1 MTDDCQQSVIIRAL
15 ISYLAELPGD
25 RVFNKKSY
33 YLAFALMIW
42 LASVTLAQPPQRNME
57 KEQRIWQE
65 LQTIAPD
72 MVETFKAATTALD
85 KNDFAQAV
93 RLYEVVY
100 KKAPNFDVVMR
111 RLGGS
116 LVLSG
121 RKPEGFALLEAAVKK
136 KESPENLISLAQA
149 LALPSD
155 GSQPR
160 REDLER
166 ALPLTRHAVDLY
178 QGSDP
183 SYLLLWAMI
192 SLKTGR
198 LEYVRQVTA
207 RLLKEH
213 GDLMETHYYSAWVAV
228 ADKDWRKVEAEV
240 KQAQAMGLSV
250 DAAEEVLD
258 TAGLRRNKTVW
269 RYAYYTLYAVGAWL
283 VGLELLFVLGR
294 VFSKKTLR
302 WLETSDP
309 NTVAASG
316 QEQLRKYY
324 RRLIN
329 VAGAYYYVSIPV
341 ILFLVLTVT
350 AAVLYA
356 IFMLNYIPI
365 KIVLLLIFGAL
376 MTIYSLVR
384 SLFVK
389 IESDDPGRTLGES
402 EAPELYALTRE
413 VAQVVGTRPVDEIR
427 ITPATEMAVYERGS
441 FRERAQDRGH
451 RVLVLGVAN
460 LNGFELNAFRAVLA
474 HEYGHFRHRDTAG
487 GDVALRVNND
497 ILKFAL
503 ALAHSGQAVWYNV
516 AFQFLRVY
524 HFIFRRISHGAT
536 RLQEVMADRVAA
548 INYSP
553 QAFEEGLRHVIR
565 RQIEFDDV
573 AYWEITDATKSRRA
587 LQNLYELPVSNET
600 AIEEKINGAIA
611 RQTSE
616 DDTHPAPAERFR
628 LASRVTFTGELPP
641 SRMVWDL
648 FADRAALTA
657 EMSGLINRLVRAAG
671 A

>member
-1 MTDDCQQSVIIRAL
+1 
-15 ISYLAELPGD
+15 
-25 RVFNKKSY
+25 VFQNKSY
-33 YLAFALMIW
+33 YLACAL
-42 LASVTLAQPPQRNME
+42 LLLSATVTLAQPSQRNME
-57 KEQRIWQE
+57 RERRIWQE
-65 LQTIAPD
+65 LQIIAPD
-72 MVETFKAATTALD
+72 MVETFKAATVALD

-100 KKAPNFDVVMR
+100 KKTPNFDVVMR

-116 LVLSG
+116 LVMSG
-121 RKPEGFALLEAAVKK
+121 RKPEGFVLLEAAVKK

-166 ALPLTRHAVDLY
+166 ALPLSRHAADLS
-178 QGSDP
+178 QGNDP

-198 LEYVRQVTA
+198 LEYVRQATA
-207 RLLKEH
+207 RLLDQH
-213 GDLMETHYYSAWVAV
+213 PDLMETHYFSAWVAV
-228 ADKDWRKVEAEV
+228 ADKNWSQVEAEM
-240 KQAQAMGLSV
+240 KRAQALGLS
-250 DAAEEVLD
+250 AAAADEVLEA
-258 TAGLRRNKTVW
+258 AGLRSRTARW
-269 RYAYYTLYAVGAWL
+269 RYAYYTLYAIGAWL

-309 NTVAASG
+309 NAIAAVG

-324 RRLIN
+324 RWLIN

-341 ILFLVLTVT
+341 ILLLVLSVT

-356 IFMLNYIPI
+356 IFMLHYVPI
-365 KIVLLLIFGAL
+365 KIVLLLVLGAL

-389 IESDDPGRTLGES
+389 VESEDPGRPLGES
-402 EAPELYALTRE
+402 EAPELWALTRE
-413 VAQVVGTRPVDEIR
+413 VAQAVGTRPVDEIR
-427 ITPATEMAVYERGS
+427 VTPATEMAVYERGS
-441 FRERAQDRGH
+441 FRERAQDRGR

-460 LNGFELNAFRAVLA
+460 LNGFDLNAFRAVLA

-497 ILKFAL
+497 ILKFVL

-553 QAFEEGLRHVIR
+553 QAFEAGLRHVIR
-565 RQIEFDDV
+565 RQIEFEEV
-573 AYWEITDATKSRRA
+573 AYWEITDAARSRRS

-600 AIEEKINGAIA
+600 AIEEKINEAIT

-628 LASRVTFTGELPP
+628 LARRVTFTGELPP

-648 FADRAALTA
+648 FADRAALTD
-657 EMSGLINRLVRAAG
+657 EMSALINRLVRAA
-671 A
+671 

>member
-1 MTDDCQQSVIIRAL
+1 M
-15 ISYLAELPGD
+15 
-25 RVFNKKSY
+25 FNKKSY
-33 YLAFALMIW
+33 YLAFALMVW
-42 LASVTLAQPPQRNME
+42 SASVTLALPPQRDME

-65 LQTIAPD
+65 LQTIAPN

-100 KKAPNFDVVMR
+100 KRVPDFDVVMR

-136 KESPENLISLAQA
+136 KESPENLFSLAQA

-178 QGSDP
+178 QGNDP

-192 SLKTGR
+192 SVKTSR
-198 LEYVRQVTA
+198 LEYVRQATT

-213 GDLMETHYYSAWVAV
+213 ADLMETHYFSAWVAV
-228 ADKDWRKVEAEV
+228 ADKDWRKVEAEL
-240 KQAQAMGLSV
+240 KQAQAMGLSAT
-250 DAAEEVLD
+250 AAEEVLYA
-258 TAGLRRNKTVW
+258 AGLRTGATSW
-269 RYAYYTLYAVGAWL
+269 RYAYYMLYAIGAWL
-283 VGLELLFVLGR
+283 IGLELLFVLGR

-316 QEQLRKYY
+316 QEQLRQYY
-324 RRLIN
+324 RWLIN

-341 ILFLVLTVT
+341 ILVLVLAVT

-356 IFMLNYIPI
+356 IFMLRYIPY
-365 KIVLLLIFGAL
+365 KIVLLLVFGAL
-376 MTIYSLVR
+376 MTVYSLVR

-389 IESDDPGRTLGES
+389 IESEDPGRTLGES
-402 EAPELYALTRE
+402 EAPELWALTRE
-413 VAQVVGTRPVDEIR
+413 VARVVGTRPVDEIR

-451 RVLVLGVAN
+451 RVLVLGIAN

-503 ALAHSGQAVWYNV
+503 ALAHSGQAVWYNL

-565 RQIEFDDV
+565 RQIEFEDV
-573 AYWEITDATKSRRA
+573 AHWEINDAIKSRRA
-587 LQNLYELPVSNET
+587 LQNLYELPVSNEIC
-600 AIEEKINGAIA
+600 IEEKLNEAIV

-641 SRMVWDL
+641 SRMVWEL
-648 FADRAALTA
+648 FADRAALTD
-657 EMSGLINRLVRAAG
+657 EMSALIGRLVRAAG

>member
-1 MTDDCQQSVIIRAL
+1 MTAIIRAL
-15 ISYLAELPGD
+15 IGYLAELPGV

-33 YLAFALMIW
+33 YLAFALMVW
-42 LASVTLAQPPQRNME
+42 SAAVTLALPPQRNME

-65 LQTIAPD
+65 LQTIAPN
-72 MVETFKAATTALD
+72 MVETFKDATTALD
-85 KNDFAQAV
+85 KNNFAEAV
-93 RLYEVVY
+93 RLYEAVY
-100 KKAPNFDVVMR
+100 KKAPDFDVVMR

-136 KESPENLISLAQA
+136 KESPENLFSLAQA

-178 QGSDP
+178 QGNDP

-192 SLKTGR
+192 SVKTSR
-198 LEYVRQVTA
+198 LEYVRQATA

-213 GDLMETHYYSAWVAV
+213 ADLMETHYFSAWVAV
-228 ADKDWRKVEAEV
+228 ADKDWRKVEAEL
-240 KQAQAMGLSV
+240 KQAQAMGLSAA
-250 DAAEEVLD
+250 AAEEVLHA
-258 TAGLRRNKTVW
+258 AGLRTGATRW
-269 RYAYYTLYAVGAWL
+269 RYAYYMLYAIGAWL
-283 VGLELLFVLGR
+283 IGLELLFVLGR

-324 RRLIN
+324 RWLIN

-341 ILFLVLTVT
+341 ILLLVLAVM

-356 IFMLNYIPI
+356 IFMLRYIPY
-365 KIVLLLIFGAL
+365 KIVLLLVFGGL
-376 MTIYSLVR
+376 MTVYSLVR

-389 IESDDPGRTLGES
+389 IKSEDPGRTLGES
-402 EAPELYALTRE
+402 EAPELWALTRE
-413 VAQVVGTRPVDEIR
+413 VARVVGTRPVDEIR

-451 RVLVLGVAN
+451 RVLVLGIAN

-503 ALAHSGQAVWYNV
+503 ALAHSGQAVWYNL

-565 RQIEFDDV
+565 RQIEFEDV
-573 AYWEITDATKSRRA
+573 AQWEINDAVKSRRA
-587 LQNLYELPVSNET
+587 LQNLYELPVSNEIC
-600 AIEEKINGAIA
+600 IEEKINEAIA

-648 FADRAALTA
+648 FADRAALTD
-657 EMSGLINRLVRAAG
+657 EMSALINRLVRAAG

>member
-1 MTDDCQQSVIIRAL
+1 MVIRAL
-15 ISYLAELPGD
+15 IGYLAELPGV

-33 YLAFALMIW
+33 YLAFALMVW
-42 LASVTLAQPPQRNME
+42 SASVTLALPSQRNME

-65 LQTIAPD
+65 LQTIAPN

-100 KKAPNFDVVMR
+100 KKAPDFDVVMR

-121 RKPEGFALLEAAVKK
+121 HKPEGFALLEAAVKK
-136 KESPENLISLAQA
+136 KESPENLFSLAQA

-178 QGSDP
+178 QGNDP

-192 SLKTGR
+192 SVKTSR
-198 LEYVRQVTA
+198 LEYVRQANA

-213 GDLMETHYYSAWVAV
+213 ADLMETHYFSAWVAV
-228 ADKDWRKVEAEV
+228 ADKNWRQVEAEL
-240 KQAQAMGLSV
+240 KQAQAMGLSAA
-250 DAAEEVLD
+250 AAEEVLHA
-258 TAGLRRNKTVW
+258 AGLRTGATRW
-269 RYAYYTLYAVGAWL
+269 RYAYYMLYAIGAWL
-283 VGLELLFVLGR
+283 IGLELLFVLGR

-302 WLETSDP
+302 WLEASDP

-324 RRLIN
+324 RWLIN

-341 ILFLVLTVT
+341 ILLLVLAVT
-350 AAVLYA
+350 AAILYA
-356 IFMLNYIPI
+356 IFMLRYIPY
-365 KIVLLLIFGAL
+365 KIVLLLVFGAL
-376 MTIYSLVR
+376 MTVYSLVR

-389 IESDDPGRTLGES
+389 IESEDPGRTLGES
-402 EAPELYALTRE
+402 EAPELWALTRE
-413 VAQVVGTRPVDEIR
+413 VARVVGTRPVDEIR

-451 RVLVLGVAN
+451 RVLVLGIAN

-503 ALAHSGQAVWYNV
+503 ALAHSGQAVWYNL

-565 RQIEFDDV
+565 RQIEFEDV
-573 AYWEITDATKSRRA
+573 AHWEINDAVKSRRA
-587 LQNLYELPVSNET
+587 LQNLYELPVSNEIS
-600 AIEEKINGAIA
+600 IEEKINEAIA

-648 FADRAALTA
+648 FADRAALTD
-657 EMSGLINRLVRAAG
+657 EMSALINRLVRAAG

>member
-1 MTDDCQQSVIIRAL
+1 M
-15 ISYLAELPGD
+15 
-25 RVFNKKSY
+25 FNKKTY
-33 YLAFALMIW
+33 YLAFALV
-42 LASVTLAQPPQRNME
+42 LLSASAGLAQPRQRDME

-65 LQTIAPD
+65 LQTVVPD
-72 MVETFKAATTALD
+72 MLDTFKAATTALD

-93 RLYEVVY
+93 RLYEIVY

-160 REDLER
+160 REELER

-178 QGSDP
+178 QGNDP

-192 SLKTGR
+192 AVKTGR
-198 LEYVRQVTA
+198 LEYVRQATA

-213 GDLMETHYYSAWVAV
+213 ADLMETHYFSAWVAV
-228 ADKDWRKVEAEV
+228 ADKNWRQVEAEL
-240 KQAQAMGLSV
+240 KQAQAMGLPAT
-250 DAAEEVLD
+250 AAEEVLYA
-258 TAGLRRNKTVW
+258 AGLRTGATRW
-269 RYAYYTLYAVGAWL
+269 RYAYYMLYAIGAWL

-294 VFSKKTLR
+294 LFSKKTLR

-329 VAGAYYYVSIPV
+329 VAGAYYYASIPV
-341 ILFLVLTVT
+341 ILFLVLAVT

-356 IFMLNYIPI
+356 IFMLRYIPY
-365 KIVLLLIFGAL
+365 KIVLLLVIGAL
-376 MTIYSLVR
+376 MTVYSLLR

-389 IESDDPGRTLGES
+389 IKNEDPGRPLGES
-402 EAPELYALTRE
+402 EAPELWALTRE
-413 VAQVVGTRPVDEIR
+413 VAGVVGTRPVDEIR
-427 ITPATEMAVYERGS
+427 VTPATEMAVYERGN

-451 RVLVLGVAN
+451 RVLVLGIAN

-497 ILKFAL
+497 MLKFAL
-503 ALAHSGQAVWYNV
+503 ALAASGQAVWYNL

-565 RQIEFDDV
+565 RQVEFEDV
-573 AYWEITDATKSRRA
+573 AHWEINDAVKSRRA
-587 LQNLYELPVSNET
+587 LENLYELPVSNEIS
-600 AIEEKINGAIA
+600 IEEKINQAIA

-648 FADRAALTA
+648 FADRAALTE
-657 EMSGLINRLVRAAG
+657 EMSALIDRLVRAVG

>member
-1 MTDDCQQSVIIRAL
+1 M
-15 ISYLAELPGD
+15 
-25 RVFNKKSY
+25 FNIKTY
-33 YLAFALMIW
+33 YLAFALMV
-42 LASVTLAQPPQRNME
+42 LSASAAVAQPPQRDME

-65 LQTIAPD
+65 LQTIAPN
-72 MVETFKAATTALD
+72 MVETFKAATAALD

-121 RKPEGFALLEAAVKK
+121 RKLEGFGLLEAAVKK

-178 QGSDP
+178 QGNDP
-183 SYLLLWAMI
+183 SYVLLWAMI

-198 LEYVRQVTA
+198 LEYVRQATA

-213 GDLMETHYYSAWVAV
+213 ADLMETHYFSAWVAV
-228 ADKDWRKVEAEV
+228 ADKNWRQVEAEV

-258 TAGLRRNKTVW
+258 AAGLRRHTTAW

-324 RRLIN
+324 RWLIN
-329 VAGAYYYVSIPV
+329 VAGAYYYVSIPI
-341 ILFLVLTVT
+341 ILFLVLAVT

-402 EAPELYALTRE
+402 EAPELWALTRE
-413 VAQVVGTRPVDEIR
+413 VAQAVSTRPVDEIR

-451 RVLVLGVAN
+451 RVLVLGIAN

-497 ILKFAL
+497 IMKFAL

-565 RQIEFDDV
+565 RQVEFEDV
-573 AYWEITDATKSRRA
+573 AYWEITDAAKSRRS
-587 LQNLYELPVSNET
+587 LQNLYELPVSNEIR
-600 AIEEKINGAIA
+600 IEEKINEVIA

-628 LASRVTFTGELPP
+628 LASRVAFTGELSP

-648 FADRAALTA
+648 FADRAALTD
-657 EMSGLINRLVRAAG
+657 EMSALISRLVRATG